1 MKKSQNIIKMI
12 VVNQQLQCAYWPI
25 SQELKPTMN
34 FDQLMACQKI
44 FLKIHTWNAEEKL
57 FPNPSI
63 EKQD

>member
-1 MKKSQNIIKMI
+1 MI

-44 FLKIHTWNAEEKL
+44 FLKIHT
-57 FPNPSI
+57 
-63 EKQD
+63 